1 MTGANPADSESPEA
15 GEADRWRGVCVCWK
29 LHSREGR
36 ERETGS
42 GNCLWFGTTRLR
54 VESCGS
60 VGLRSTGV
68 KSRKSWYETILR
80 ATGSS

>member
-36 ERETGS
+36 ERDRRPVLETA
-42 GNCLWFGTTRLR
+42 
-54 VESCGS
+54 CG
-60 VGLRSTGV
+60 L
-68 KSRKSWYETILR
+68 ELQD
-80 ATGSS
+80 